1 MGELFLIKLLQSYS
15 LSDILIFTVFLALAI
30 KSLISF
36 FDCGYDYIKKIFN
49 IKYYKINEKQE
60 LKRRLQKGSQTM
72 SALEKNQ
79 QATDKILH
87 DLTTKIDMLIDSD
100 KDAIKSF
107 ITEKHHYY
115 CYKVGYIDDFSLD
128 CIEKRFKHYSDQGGN
143 SFIENFMKALR
154 ALPIKQP
161 AQKQQ

>member
-15 LSDILIFTVFLALAI
+15 LSDILIFTVLLALAI

-36 FDCGYDYIKKIFN
+36 FDWGYDYIKKIFN
-49 IKYYKINEKQE
+49 INYYKINEKEE

-72 SALEKNQ
+72 LTLEKNQ
-79 QATDKILH
+79 QNTDKILQN
-87 DLTTKIDMLIDSD
+87 LATKIDMLIDSD

-143 SFIENFMKALR
+143 SFIENFMKELR

>member
-1 MGELFLIKLLQSYS
+1 MKLLQSYS
-15 LSDILIFTVFLALAI
+15 LSDILIFTVLLALAI

-36 FDCGYDYIKKIFN
+36 FDWGYDYIKKIFN
-49 IKYYKINEKQE
+49 INYYKINEKEE

-72 SALEKNQ
+72 LTLEKNQ
-79 QATDKILH
+79 QNTDKILQN
-87 DLTTKIDMLIDSD
+87 LATKIDMLIDSD

-143 SFIENFMKALR
+143 SFIENFMKELR
-154 ALPIKQP
+154 ELPIKQP
-161 AQKQQ
+161 TQKQQ

>member
-1 MGELFLIKLLQSYS
+1 MKLLQSYS
-15 LSDILIFTVFLALAI
+15 LSDILIFTVLLALAI

-36 FDCGYDYIKKIFN
+36 FDWGYDYIKKIFN
-49 IKYYKINEKQE
+49 INYYKINEKEE

-72 SALEKNQ
+72 STLEKNQ
-79 QATDKILH
+79 QNTDKILQN
-87 DLTTKIDMLIDSD
+87 LATKIDMLIDSD

-115 CYKVGYIDDFSLD
+115 CYKIGYIDDFSLD

-143 SFIENFMKALR
+143 SFIENFMKELR
-154 ALPIKQP
+154 ELPIKQP
-161 AQKQQ
+161 TQKQQ